1 MRLLHRLLRPMHR
14 PCILMCGSSSSPY
27 PTAYPSVC
35 QWPGPALAYQW
46 LESNDD
52 TPRLDVWKLRQRFAL
67 ACFRF
72 FDDGFCIVH
81 CHTVQSDRNGRVP
94 LERCFVQPTRRCES
108 TGTAQQRSPR
118 ELYFLSER
126 SKLNF
131 TNNALEWKLT
141 SDVQFL
147 SNLKRLD
154 LSYLVLS
161 NTQFKTIQ
169 RNGARTLWRERLNI
183 QTPDRSSKF
192 SRKARLD

>member
-1 MRLLHRLLRPMHR
+1 
-14 PCILMCGSSSSPY
+14 MCGSSSSPY

-94 LERCFVQPTRRCES
+94 LERCFVQPTRQCDA
-108 TGTAQQRSPR
+108 TGTAQQRSHWVNNAAGAV
-118 ELYFLSER
+118 LLVSEP